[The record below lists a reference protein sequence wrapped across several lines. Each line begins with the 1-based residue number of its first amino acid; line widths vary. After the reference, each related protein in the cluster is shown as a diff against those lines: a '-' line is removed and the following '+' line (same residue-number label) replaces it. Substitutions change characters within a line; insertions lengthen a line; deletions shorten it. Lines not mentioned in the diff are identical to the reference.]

1 MMLIFIVVV
10 FIICHCIRSI
20 INTYECIQL
29 AIYGQLKHWPDW
41 IQTLVHVNHF
51 ALVVNS
57 SINILI
63 YCCLSSKF
71 REEGLTVL
79 RNMVAYVT
87 CGRFCSGIP
96 SPGLKSRNTRT
107 MQQTQLWIHNREQII
122 WREEQMKRFYTWMW
136 KYLMY

>member
-10 FIICHCIRSI
+10 FIICHSIRSI

-63 YCCLSSKF
+63 YCVKDEKF
-71 REEGLTVL
+71 RNVMWKTLGLTRYASHVKLPHIIVL
-79 RNMVAYVT
+79 DCIT
-87 CGRFCSGIP
+87 P
-96 SPGLKSRNTRT
+96 SCVCVLYGLLECRILECNLFSIYDT
-107 MQQTQLWIHNREQII
+107 I
-122 WREEQMKRFYTWMW
+122 
-136 KYLMY
+136 